1 MNWREVCADPLLR
14 DLPYK
19 IELNEWGSVVMSPA
33 SSRHAMLQ
41 GLIQDALRM
50 IRKEGMVF
58 PECPIQ
64 TAKGVKV
71 PDVVWASEEFLAMH
85 SGESP
90 FPRAP
95 ELCVEV
101 ISPANSSQA
110 MEEKRELYFAQGAE
124 EVWLCDEQGRLTF
137 HDISG
142 RLSASRLFPGLY
154 QIQSVHLH

>member
-1 MNWREVCADPLLR
+1 
-14 DLPYK
+14 
-19 IELNEWGSVVMSPA
+19 
-33 SSRHAMLQ
+33 
-41 GLIQDALRM
+41 
-50 IRKEGMVF
+50 
-58 PECPIQ
+58 
-64 TAKGVKV
+64 
-71 PDVVWASEEFLAMH
+71 MH

-110 MEEKRELYFAQGAE
+110 MEEKRGFYFAQGAE
-124 EVWLCDEQGRLTF
+124 EVWFCDEQGRLTF

-142 RLSASRLFPGLY
+142 RLSASWLFPGLY